1 MLLFFDV
8 DGTLWDYTNTIRDKT
23 KYSIRTARANGH
35 KCFINTGRS
44 RGFVTNRNLL
54 DLGFDGI
61 VSSCGTMIE
70 YNGKI
75 VFNRLIPEDDAI
87 RTIETVRKYGFRPIL
102 EGPEYLY
109 MERADFEGDMYGD
122 KVIEEMGERLLGIDD
137 NYGKWEINKLSCATD
152 VPEEKRNACFEELKD
167 LYSYIIHSDT
177 VVEMVPKGFDK
188 GTGIYK
194 VCELLGESIDNT
206 FSFGDSINDKEMLLA
221 AGTGI
226 AMGGTF
232 HDLSEYADYITRPL
246 DDDGIY
252 HAMKHFELI

>member
-152 VPEEKRNACFEELKD
+152 VPEEKPLEGKQLIFSNDLDREESDVMVESMVRDALIRLNPEIAED
-167 LYSYIIHSDT
+167 YSLFDQ
-177 VVEMVPKGFDK
+177 PK
-188 GTGIYK
+188 YK
-194 VCELLGESIDNT
+194 IEI
-206 FSFGDSINDKEMLLA
+206 K
-221 AGTGI
+221 
-226 AMGGTF
+226 
-232 HDLSEYADYITRPL
+232 
-246 DDDGIY
+246 
-252 HAMKHFELI
+252 